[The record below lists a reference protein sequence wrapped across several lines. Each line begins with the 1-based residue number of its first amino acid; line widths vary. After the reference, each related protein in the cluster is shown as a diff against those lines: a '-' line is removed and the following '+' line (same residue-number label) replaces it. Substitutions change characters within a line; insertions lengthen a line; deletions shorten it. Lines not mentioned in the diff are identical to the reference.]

1 MSNQQPN
8 QPNQQNQDIDVVQDF
23 EHLEQLEQHIIEFLI
38 IQDRLRNQREQDEL
52 RLNALL
58 SSLLGKSLDQIT
70 GELSDFDMHRWI
82 VLLNFCH
89 LLSSHRPSFDF
100 TEQHWNCFNDIMMAC
115 PSEVFTQYLLSHR
128 IECQIDILRR
138 SDVLWTKYF
147 VRLIQ
152 RGNLTRLIRILFEI
166 SETIG
171 DDFYFNL
178 ILYLVREISNH
189 DLDHAL
195 RESIFMFICSSQIL
209 VSRIVEHIYGR
220 QRNFIQHLTNIYR
233 WITEISGRNMFHYLP
248 PWQPQAQ
255 AQAHRAVNAEAFIE
269 GYFPSLHP
277 LCNDREYKCAICLSN
292 HDEPND
298 DKTMRIFRKFP
309 CCHQHACHECLVGC
323 VKTCNTFDPQSLI
336 NPDEFSCPCC
346 RAKESF
352 FS

>member
-1 MSNQQPN
+1 MSNQ

-23 EHLEQLEQHIIEFLI
+23 EHLEHLEQQLIEFLI

-70 GELSDFDMHRWI
+70 GELSDFDRHRWI
-82 VLLNFCH
+82 ELLNFCH

-100 TEQHWNCFNDIMMAC
+100 TEQHWNCFNNIMMAC
-115 PSEVFTQYLLSHR
+115 PSEVFTEYLVRLQIR
-128 IECQIDILRR
+128 CQIDILRR
-138 SDVLWTKYF
+138 SDVLWTIYF

-255 AQAHRAVNAEAFIE
+255 ANQAVNAEAFVN
-269 GYFPSLHP
+269 GYFPSAYP
-277 LCNDREYKCAICLSN
+277 LCIERGEYRCVICLAN
-292 HDEPND
+292 HDEQND
-298 DKTMRIFRKFP
+298 DDGDDRPRIFRELP
-309 CCHQHACHECLVGC
+309 CCFKHACHNCLVKW
-323 VKTCNTFDPQSLI
+323 VKKCNTFQPQSS
-336 NPDEFSCPCC
+336 NDPEEFSCPHC
-346 RAKESF
+346 RQTKNF
-352 FS
+352 FD